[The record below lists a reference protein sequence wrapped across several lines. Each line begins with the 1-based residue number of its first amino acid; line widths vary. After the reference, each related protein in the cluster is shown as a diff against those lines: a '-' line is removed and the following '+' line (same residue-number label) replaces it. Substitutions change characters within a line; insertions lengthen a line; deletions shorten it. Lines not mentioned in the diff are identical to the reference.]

1 MSLRVMTYNIRGGKG
16 MDDVRDLNRIAETVR
31 GARMDIVCF
40 QEVHQRFPGGDRADQ
55 PAELHRRLAGN
66 VLFQRNINLVFG
78 GYGIAIWSCAPFL
91 KSAKHYLPS
100 VGERRGVLVAEVT
113 SSMGEL
119 AVLCTHWG
127 LSDGERMKQA
137 EATAQ
142 IIAALRCPVI
152 VAGDLNETYD
162 KQAVQTLLKA
172 SDLRDAASGSD
183 TPTYPADNP
192 QHRIDYL
199 LYSSCFSAANV
210 TVLDSLASDHRP
222 LIAEFD
228 VLK

>member
-16 MDDVRDLNRIAETVR
+16 MDAVRDLNRIAETVR
-31 GARMDIVCF
+31 GANADIVCF

-66 VLFQRNINLVFG
+66 FLFQRNINLVIG

-91 KSAKHYLPS
+91 TSTKHYLPS

-119 AVLCTHWG
+119 AILCTHWG
-127 LSDGERMKQA
+127 LSDSERMKQA

-142 IIAALRCPVI
+142 IVANLRCPVI
-152 VAGDLNETYD
+152 VAGDLNETYE
-162 KQAVQTLLKA
+162 KQPVQTLIKRAGLKDA
-172 SDLRDAASGSD
+172 GAASS
-183 TPTYPADNP
+183 TPTYPADIP

-210 TVLDSLASDHRP
+210 SVLNSLASDHRP

>member
-1 MSLRVMTYNIRGGKG
+1 LPLNVAAVSSLWIPSQRPWRPCYHL
-16 MDDVRDLNRIAETVR
+16 DV
-31 GARMDIVCF
+31 
-40 QEVHQRFPGGDRADQ
+40 
-55 PAELHRRLAGN
+55 
-66 VLFQRNINLVFG
+66 
-78 GYGIAIWSCAPFL
+78 
-91 KSAKHYLPS
+91 K
-100 VGERRGVLVAEVT
+100 
-113 SSMGEL
+113 
-119 AVLCTHWG
+119 
-127 LSDGERMKQA
+127 
-137 EATAQ
+137 
-142 IIAALRCPVI
+142 

-228 VLK
+228 VRK